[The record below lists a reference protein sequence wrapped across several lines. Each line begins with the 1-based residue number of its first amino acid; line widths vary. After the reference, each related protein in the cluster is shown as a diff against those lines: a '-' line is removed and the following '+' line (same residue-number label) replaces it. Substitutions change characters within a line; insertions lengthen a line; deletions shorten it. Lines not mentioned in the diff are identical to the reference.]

1 MDKFSILIVDDDKNL
16 LLSLKRALRN
26 EGYLLHFATGARA
39 AQKTIKNT
47 HIDMVISDY
56 QMPGTNGL
64 HFLQGLKD
72 SNPEILTIMM
82 TGVEDVNI
90 AARAINE
97 AGVYKF
103 IIKPWSNEDLKI
115 TIRRAVE
122 SLRVIKERDH
132 LLRKIKTRDA
142 ALQKLEKRY
151 PGISNVVRDEE
162 GCIISN

>member
-1 MDKFSILIVDDDKNL
+1 MNKFSILIVDDDKNL
-16 LLSLKRALRN
+16 LQSIKRALRK
-26 EGYLLHFATGARA
+26 EGYSLHFATGAKA
-39 AQKTIKNT
+39 ALKTINNT

-56 QMPGTNGL
+56 KMPGINGL
-64 HFLQGLKD
+64 HFLQELKE

-82 TGVEDVNI
+82 TGVEDVKI

-115 TIRRAVE
+115 TIRRAAE
-122 SLRVIKERDH
+122 SLKIIKERD
-132 LLRKIKTRDA
+132 LLLQKMKSRDA
-142 ALQKLEKRY
+142 ALQRLEKKY

-162 GCIISN
+162 GCIVSK